1 MKLGQFISY
10 YKRKIVVKNYTKT
23 ASWKLVPD
31 PFVLAK
37 NIKQN
42 LYWKM
47 KFSKQAT
54 YIKYVIAKL

>member
-1 MKLGQFISY
+1 MNFGQFISY
-10 YKRKIVVKNYTKT
+10 YKRKILAKNYAKT

-42 LYWKM
+42 LHWKM